1 MKTGRQIGRRSLGVV
16 LALALLLSCTFMAA
30 PVTAGTL
37 LAAAEGGLSFTVPET
52 IYLAPTESSSG
63 STQLLYYLNVNPDG
77 SVPRGYS
84 TTGTVRF
91 SNAAASSV
99 QITCSDTSVT
109 LSASGSANA
118 YSATIG
124 GRLSSGLMPGETR
137 TLTWTAQYTESGQT
151 KTVRSYSVV
160 YAPFI
165 NPVGAIAAG
174 TANKGYDVTA
184 SCSTFIYGIHQVVNS
199 GRICDYSYLHDL
211 YQVESN
217 ETSTT
222 SRIDGTGVYRYSLVN
237 GSAVPSAYPG
247 GAEPTQLMKSTDAS
261 PGPSSLSGTAF
272 SWSSSHA
279 TARRVFVFGGT
290 GRVFYDTARV
300 TEIGQIPCFEVK
312 SFLNGAEGSA
322 SLSTS
327 AEDFREAA
335 YYSMSNSSVGNTSA
349 PLTTTQYWGGSN
361 RTTDVVCV
369 PSPTLGSVALTG
381 GTQSLI
387 HGVDRFWRSKYTVDS
402 GSDFSEKG
410 EAVAVAACEFV
421 GVDKSTARARY
432 LAEVSAARQPGS
444 STDAWNNY
452 RTQMQLLAQY
462 LGTPTATSFDFSA
475 LNNAVSALIQ
485 SRTTT
490 LTVDPNGG
498 KWADNS
504 TAPKSYSQAP
514 GTTFMP
520 SETPT
525 RSGYE
530 FIGWQLSGGGSWNGT
545 TFTFGSADCTLNA
558 QWRQAATMQT
568 LHIQPGYLWIQRAV
582 SFEEMK
588 ITQAQGTTIPVP
600 TNVYMQNKVFRG
612 WNQPSNGTLGG
623 NLSDIQYA
631 VSGSGGM
638 GELLFSRHTYTF
650 GTAEHDG
657 LNPIFSDLPSGKAAI
672 AVNPDGGTW
681 QDTYG
686 GDETRVIIQDSN
698 TNYQLPT
705 VVRSG
710 CQFNGWVMIHNVGNT
725 LSGSSV
731 LFRNG
736 TSAITADWID
746 LAPHTLT
753 LDPDGGVWGD
763 TGDSQAKTV
772 SQAYNTQY
780 TLPTDLTKD
789 GYAFGGWEL
798 EAANIAGNAAVHGG
812 SLSGGVFTFGDEPRT
827 AKPVWKE
834 LYAIT
839 VDWDDGVWLQP
850 GMDTARSRLFDEPIV
865 YRGYEGQTISLGS
878 IYVPSI
884 AGDPLNAIQSWEYRP
899 TWTCSRGTIDE
910 GRWVYTVGSGADT
923 IRPNLNRTSEVGA
936 GCVFIQGGQYVS
948 FVSSG
953 RLNGAYWADLGAE
966 DTTYLRI
973 MCNDPEWTNTV
984 DGHESAFRL
993 PELIRPGFTLSGWTI
1008 YKNRGTLVE
1017 DPANNNAGMVFEKN
1031 GTWYYIFDKTCM
1043 DRVDLCPVWSG
1054 EEENWIYTIENKSTT
1069 ITGYTGAD
1077 GGVVT
1082 IPASLGGYPVT
1093 AIGSQTAG
1101 PVFNSYYEEIV
1112 IPASVTRITSDA
1124 LLTGGTAAF
1133 TVDSGNPAYSS
1144 EAGVLYNKD
1153 KTTLVLYPNAS
1164 TYTNPDL
1171 PTSFTVPDS
1180 VTAIADN
1187 AFGQAF
1193 LKTVELPEGLTSIG
1207 EYAFLACPELMT
1219 VNIPDSVTTIGTC
1232 AFFDCPLLGAEGL
1245 HIPSTVTSIGEN
1257 AFYGCTSLSFIC
1269 SEDANGAAAQC
1280 AAENGI
1286 EFRVCGGHGQTTG
1299 QIGGTIDDNLTWSI
1313 VNGVLTISGVGAMED
1328 FGFDFDSCS
1337 STAPWTGLE
1346 YNTVIISDG
1355 VTRIGAMAFFDG
1367 ELTKIVIADSVTF
1380 IGDYAFAASGAL
1392 SGQAELTLSQ
1402 HLAQVGECVF
1412 IGRPIAEV
1420 TIPGSLTTIGEGMFS
1435 NNSALTHVT
1444 IEDGVETIGLSAF
1457 DYCLNLTDVDIPDSV
1472 TRIENGA
1479 FESCESLTSLH
1490 IPGSVTSMGEMPA
1503 NPGPMGGADGVF
1515 SGCSALEYVCS
1526 DTAGGA
1532 VQTYCEANGI
1542 EFRVCGSGA
1551 VPQDMISVTIGDQIG
1566 VNLLLDLD
1574 ARNAESVTVVYKD
1587 LNGTEQR
1594 ETFTDFRSLPQVEGG
1609 LYRIKVQIAPAQ
1621 IADTVTVYI
1630 DGEQLDA
1637 NVKEYCNTLIAGGF
1651 EPEVAALAQAV
1662 LDYGQA
1668 ANNFFDY
1675 TDETMSTLADLSADD
1690 AKAWTPVFSDT
1701 TGKIRNVSFMALTKP
1716 EFRFYMQDIT
1726 EAEAAAYNTAG
1737 IRVSDADTDIEG
1749 TLNARFVKNTH
1760 GDILIEVT
1768 GVMAEY
1774 MDETIVVTI
1783 DGLGTITFAGN
1794 DFAKLMAGNAAT
1806 ETLGAALYAYG
1817 AAAKA
1822 CFRPDALDTVGD
1834 GMEVPVPE
1842 TGSSTP

>member
-672 AVNPDGGTW
+672 AVNPDGGSLAASTI
-681 QDTYG
+681 TYKKG
-686 GDETRVIIQDSN
+686 GANKTLPSSASTSTQTDS
-698 TNYQLPT
+698 
-705 VVRSG
+705 
-710 CQFNGWVMIHNVGNT
+710 
-725 LSGSSV
+725 
-731 LFRNG
+731 
-736 TSAITADWID
+736 AD
-746 LAPHTLT
+746 
-753 LDPDGGVWGD
+753 
-763 TGDSQAKTV
+763 
-772 SQAYNTQY
+772 YNT
-780 TLPTDLTKD
+780 TVTVGTPTKT
-789 GYAFGGWEL
+789 GYKFGGWTGYAVNSTNVFGYMNGKQTNGLGSYTQTVHTE
-798 EAANIAGNAAVHGG
+798 EGGYTNYKWNIATATTSGTWSTISFQTYSVQANETITVSGYFRVNSGSQIGINLYHGDHSNDYQNG
-812 SLSGGVFTFGDEPRT
+812 SLQNFTYANTNGEWIYFKKSRTFTHELITFKIGKVYAVGLKLIIISGDSRHLHFDVLQQLNEIVHIQDVRYVADNDRVT
-827 AKPVWKE
+827 A
-834 LYAIT
+834 
-839 VDWDDGVWLQP
+839 Q
-850 GMDTARSRLFDEPIV
+850 
-865 YRGYEGQTISLGS
+865 
-878 IYVPSI
+878 
-884 AGDPLNAIQSWEYRP
+884 
-899 TWTCSRGTIDE
+899 
-910 GRWVYTVGSGADT
+910 
-923 IRPNLNRTSEVGA
+923 
-936 GCVFIQGGQYVS
+936 QGGTDNLQ
-948 FVSSG
+948 
-953 RLNGAYWADLGAE
+953 RLVL
-966 DTTYLRI
+966 
-973 MCNDPEWTNTV
+973 
-984 DGHESAFRL
+984 S
-993 PELIRPGFTLSGWTI
+993 TLWS
-1008 YKNRGTLVE
+1008 
-1017 DPANNNAGMVFEKN
+1017 N
-1031 GTWYYIFDKTCM
+1031 GTTQ
-1043 DRVDLCPVWSG
+1043 R
-1054 EEENWIYTIENKSTT
+1054 
-1069 ITGYTGAD
+1069 
-1077 GGVVT
+1077 
-1082 IPASLGGYPVT
+1082 
-1093 AIGSQTAG
+1093 
-1101 PVFNSYYEEIV
+1101 
-1112 IPASVTRITSDA
+1112 
-1124 LLTGGTAAF
+1124 
-1133 TVDSGNPAYSS
+1133 
-1144 EAGVLYNKD
+1144 
-1153 KTTLVLYPNAS
+1153 
-1164 TYTNPDL
+1164 
-1171 PTSFTVPDS
+1171 
-1180 VTAIADN
+1180 
-1187 AFGQAF
+1187 
-1193 LKTVELPEGLTSIG
+1193 
-1207 EYAFLACPELMT
+1207 MT
-1219 VNIPDSVTTIGTC
+1219 
-1232 AFFDCPLLGAEGL
+1232 
-1245 HIPSTVTSIGEN
+1245 
-1257 AFYGCTSLSFIC
+1257 
-1269 SEDANGAAAQC
+1269 
-1280 AAENGI
+1280 
-1286 EFRVCGGHGQTTG
+1286 
-1299 QIGGTIDDNLTWSI
+1299 
-1313 VNGVLTISGVGAMED
+1313 
-1328 FGFDFDSCS
+1328 
-1337 STAPWTGLE
+1337 
-1346 YNTVIISDG
+1346 
-1355 VTRIGAMAFFDG
+1355 
-1367 ELTKIVIADSVTF
+1367 
-1380 IGDYAFAASGAL
+1380 
-1392 SGQAELTLSQ
+1392 
-1402 HLAQVGECVF
+1402 
-1412 IGRPIAEV
+1412 
-1420 TIPGSLTTIGEGMFS
+1420 
-1435 NNSALTHVT
+1435 
-1444 IEDGVETIGLSAF
+1444 AF
-1457 DYCLNLTDVDIPDSV
+1457 DD
-1472 TRIENGA
+1472 
-1479 FESCESLTSLH
+1479 
-1490 IPGSVTSMGEMPA
+1490 
-1503 NPGPMGGADGVF
+1503 
-1515 SGCSALEYVCS
+1515 
-1526 DTAGGA
+1526 
-1532 VQTYCEANGI
+1532 
-1542 EFRVCGSGA
+1542 
-1551 VPQDMISVTIGDQIG
+1551 
-1566 VNLLLDLD
+1566 
-1574 ARNAESVTVVYKD
+1574 K
-1587 LNGTEQR
+1587 
-1594 ETFTDFRSLPQVEGG
+1594 
-1609 LYRIKVQIAPAQ
+1609 
-1621 IADTVTVYI
+1621 
-1630 DGEQLDA
+1630 
-1637 NVKEYCNTLIAGGF
+1637 
-1651 EPEVAALAQAV
+1651 
-1662 LDYGQA
+1662 
-1668 ANNFFDY
+1668 
-1675 TDETMSTLADLSADD
+1675 
-1690 AKAWTPVFSDT
+1690 
-1701 TGKIRNVSFMALTKP
+1701 
-1716 EFRFYMQDIT
+1716 
-1726 EAEAAAYNTAG
+1726 
-1737 IRVSDADTDIEG
+1737 
-1749 TLNARFVKNTH
+1749 
-1760 GDILIEVT
+1760 
-1768 GVMAEY
+1768 
-1774 MDETIVVTI
+1774 
-1783 DGLGTITFAGN
+1783 
-1794 DFAKLMAGNAAT
+1794 
-1806 ETLGAALYAYG
+1806 
-1817 AAAKA
+1817 
-1822 CFRPDALDTVGD
+1822 
-1834 GMEVPVPE
+1834 
-1842 TGSSTP
+1842 